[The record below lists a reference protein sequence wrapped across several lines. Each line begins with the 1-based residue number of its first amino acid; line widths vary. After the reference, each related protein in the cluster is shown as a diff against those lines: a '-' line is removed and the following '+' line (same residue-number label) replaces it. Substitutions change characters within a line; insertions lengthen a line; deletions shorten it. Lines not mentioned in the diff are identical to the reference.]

1 MGDIKKENENTNLT
15 KPVTF
20 EQLAEIVEQHK
31 KDLYTYAERIES
43 QGKTIETQQT
53 LINGLVLKN
62 GETTIKNEPA
72 KKPTIP
78 TKAIKVGDKKYK
90 FTVAR
95 FKLAGENINAE
106 DAALDN
112 SILEQIVSINGQ
124 GILKEQH

>member
-15 KPVTF
+15 KPVTV

-62 GETTIKNEPA
+62 GETTIKHEA
-72 KKPTIP
+72 EKKPTIP